1 MKTILNKT
9 ILIIFLL
16 VIGQS
21 FGQAKKPSLLIIPS
35 DNWCIQN
42 GYFDVIDNKE
52 VLVTVYDYVQPLAK
66 DRTFYKKYINDTA
79 WKQRRITNAY
89 LYS

>member
-1 MKTILNKT
+1 MSAN
-9 ILIIFLL
+9 IIN
-16 VIGQS
+16 V
-21 FGQAKKPSLLIIPS
+21 
-35 DNWCIQN
+35 
-42 GYFDVIDNKE
+42 YFDEIDNKE
-52 VLVTVYDYVQPLAK
+52 VLVTVYDYVPPLAK